1 MHACDTGACVNPA
14 HLSLGTH
21 AENMA
26 DMVRKGRSSA
36 PSGEKH
42 WSRSNPERARMVAIA
57 NISRSHHKGE
67 RNNNAKV
74 TTEVVA
80 RIRAAYAAN
89 PSVSMAQLGQ
99 SFGLG
104 REQTRKIIKEIV
116 WAS

>member
-1 MHACDTGACVNPA
+1 
-14 HLSLGTH
+14 
-21 AENMA
+21 
-26 DMVRKGRSSA
+26 
-36 PSGEKH
+36 
-42 WSRSNPERARMVAIA
+42 MVAIA